1 MKLRAAPAFYLFISG
16 QGVGRLVSDSP
27 NIIIKKVKKV
37 SGGGHHGGAW
47 KVAYADFVTAMMA
60 FFLLMWLLNATTED
74 QRKGIAD
81 YFNPSIPV
89 STISGGGTDVLN
101 GSSVFSTDN
110 LAKDGTGGDGKGKG
124 DAKMQAGPEEEG
136 ADYPKADEE
145 DTLEAAGELEAAG
158 DKLLEGVGA
167 KTMEALE
174 NDLLNKIAGEGQTG
188 LASHL
193 QLKVTP
199 EGIVIDLVDVDGRAL
214 FEAGSTSPSPTMRLL
229 LKVVASTLS
238 LIENEISIVGHTD
251 GYAFSSARDYSN
263 WELSTDRAQIA
274 RRLMSRGGL
283 RADQINEVAG
293 KANTEPL
300 VEDPFAPQNR
310 RISITILK
318 D

>member
-1 MKLRAAPAFYLFISG
+1 M
-16 QGVGRLVSDSP
+16 SDTQ

-37 SGGGHHGGAW
+37 SGEGHHGGAW

-110 LAKDGTGGDGKGKG
+110 LAKDGTGGDGKGE
-124 DAKMQAGPEEEG
+124 ATMQAGPEDEGVEHLKAEG
-136 ADYPKADEE
+136 ADGE
-145 DTLEAAGELEAAG
+145 DALKAAG
-158 DKLLEGVGA
+158 DKPQEGDGA
-167 KTMEALE
+167 EEMAALE
-174 NDLLNKIAGEGQTG
+174 SDLLNKIAGENQAG

-193 QLKVTP
+193 KLKLTP

-229 LKVVASTLS
+229 LKVVASTLT
-238 LIENEISIVGHTD
+238 LIENEVSIVGHTD
-251 GYAFSSARDYSN
+251 GHAFSSARDYTN

-274 RRLMSRGGL
+274 RRLMSKGGL
-283 RADQINEVAG
+283 REDQINEVAG
-293 KANTEPL
+293 KADTEPL
-300 VEDPFAPQNR
+300 ADDPYAPENR

>member
-1 MKLRAAPAFYLFISG
+1 M
-16 QGVGRLVSDSP
+16 SDTH

-37 SGGGHHGGAW
+37 SGDGHHGGAW

-110 LAKDGTGGDGKGKG
+110 LAKDGTGGDGKGEADKEAAPEDEGIAHEKFEHDVAG
-124 DAKMQAGPEEEG
+124 DAH
-136 ADYPKADEE
+136 
-145 DTLEAAGELEAAG
+145 AAA
-158 DKLLEGVGA
+158 
-167 KTMEALE
+167 MEAIE
-174 NDLLNKIAGEGQTG
+174 ADLRNQIAGENDSG
-188 LASHL
+188 LGRHM
-193 QLKVTP
+193 QIKVTP
-199 EGIVIDLVDVDGRAL
+199 EGMVIDLVDTEGSAL
-214 FEAGSTSPSPTMRLL
+214 FQVGSNTPSPKMRLL
-229 LKVVASTLS
+229 LSVVANTLT

-251 GYAFSSARDYSN
+251 SRAFTSRRDYSN
-263 WELSTDRAQIA
+263 WELSTDRAHMA
-274 RRLMSRGGL
+274 RRLMADAGL
-283 RADQINEVAG
+283 PREQINEVAG
-293 KANTEPL
+293 KADSEPL
-300 VEDPFAPQNR
+300 VEDPYAPENR